1 MTCQGPV
8 FSMGGGGGEGGVKDF
23 WDITLFS
30 GGTER
35 RGWGGG
41 SQSYL
46 IEHKVELYKIYC

>member
-8 FSMGGGGGEGGVKDF
+8 FSMGGGGGGKGGVKDF

-35 RGWGGG
+35 RGWGEGE
-41 SQSYL
+41 SVIPNRAQSGA
-46 IEHKVELYKIYC
+46 I

>member
-8 FSMGGGGGEGGVKDF
+8 FSMGGNGEGGVKDF

>member
-8 FSMGGGGGEGGVKDF
+8 FSMGGDGEGGVKDF

-30 GGTER
+30 EGTEG
-35 RGWGGG
+35 RGWGG
-41 SQSYL
+41 QSYL

>member
-8 FSMGGGGGEGGVKDF
+8 FSMGGGDGEGGVKDF

-30 GGTER
+30 GGTEG

-41 SQSYL
+41 PVIPNRAQRGT
-46 IEHKVELYKIYC
+46 I

>member
-41 SQSYL
+41 GVS
-46 IEHKVELYKIYC
+46 HT